1 MQFAVRPEKKAKP
14 IFQVDLSAVRKIIL
28 SIAAIFFYLLPAIS
42 QPYYFRHYQVENGLS
57 HNTVFCSIQDKKGFL
72 WFGTKDGL
80 NRFDG
85 YRFKTFPVIKRREGT
100 LSRDLVLS
108 IALDAKGT
116 LWVGT
121 QRGLFFFDAERE
133 RFIPFLDT
141 LSGINDIFFD
151 RSGQLWLIANYT
163 VKRYNFTTRQ
173 TTEFPPKSFFQATS
187 LCQSADG
194 TMWFSTNDGYL
205 QKFDSTKQTFQ
216 TYSVFSHSPPAESK
230 TIQKIVCDNKGGILI
245 GTNNQGIKRFDVAK
259 LAYQDV
265 LMYNADKTTIYV
277 RDILP
282 VNPEE
287 TWFATESGIF
297 ILHQSTGTFTQIK
310 KKMLDPYSLSD
321 NAVYTLFKDTEG
333 GVWAGSFFGGV
344 NYFPNQFSTFEKYFP
359 DYSKNSISG
368 NAIREICEDKDGN
381 IWIGTEDAGLN
392 KLVPATGAI
401 THFRPTGQRG
411 SISYYNIHGL
421 LAVKDELWIGTFEH
435 GLNIMD
441 IKTGK
446 VKKHFVAGE
455 GDNRL
460 KNNFIVSLMQT
471 RTGEIYVGTAWGLY
485 QYQRKQ
491 DRFTELKDMAAGSFI
506 SCLLEDGEGT
516 VWVATHSR
524 GLFYF
529 NPLTGKKGHFRTE
542 PGNENSLTNNSIN
555 SLFEDHEG
563 YLWLSTEGGGLCR
576 LDKNKKQF
584 RRYSTR
590 NGLPSN
596 FVFKVLED
604 DNNNLWATTSKGLVR
619 LNVSRNQMV
628 LYTKANGLLN
638 DQFNYNSGYKDKEGN
653 FYFGSVQG
661 MIKFNPDAFRP
672 NQHIPPVYI
681 TGLQVQNKEADVTQ
695 DSSILQ
701 RSILYTDHITLPYN
715 QSSFSFD
722 FAAPGFT
729 SPETIAYSYIMT
741 GLDKEWTLLSSN
753 RKVYFT
759 NLKPGTYT
767 FKIKAGNNGIW
778 NRPDQMTIVITPP
791 LWATPWAYLFYALL
805 VLAVAYYLIR
815 SYHTVQENRK
825 EKEIYQAKMEFFTN
839 IAHEIK
845 TPLTLIKGPVENLSE
860 MTPSIPAI
868 RDDLSILER
877 NTQRLMKLINQILDF
892 RKTETQGFSLDF
904 SEVNMNEILQEAYLT
919 FQPLATKK
927 ALHYTLDL
935 PSSVVTT
942 MADAEALTKVFDNL
956 LSNAVKYAEK
966 NVRVKMMAPLK
977 GENKLVIE
985 ISNDGYLIPAEMK
998 EKIFE
1003 PFFRIKETNKQKG
1016 TGLGLA
1022 LVRSLVALHS
1032 GNVALHET
1040 AGDCNIFLVELP
1052 YPSAPNRVKNTTE
1065 KRNQIV

>member
-1 MQFAVRPEKKAKP
+1 M
-14 IFQVDLSAVRKIIL
+14 RKILL
-28 SIAAIFFYLLPAIS
+28 SIAVIVCHFLPAIS

-57 HNTVFCSIQDKKGFL
+57 HNTVFCSIQDKNGFL

-100 LSRDLVLS
+100 LLRDLVLS

-133 RFIPFLDT
+133 RFTPFLDT

-151 RSGQLWLIANYT
+151 RSGQLWVIANYT

-173 TTEFPPKSFFQATS
+173 TTIFPPDWFFQATS

-205 QKFDSTKQTFQ
+205 QQFDSTKQTFKS
-216 TYSVFSHSPPAESK
+216 YSVFNHSPPAESK
-230 TIQKIVCDNKGGILI
+230 TIQKIVYDNKGNILI
-245 GTNNQGIKRFDVAK
+245 GTNNQGIKSFDVAK
-259 LAYQDV
+259 LTYRDV

-277 RDILP
+277 RDILQ

-297 ILHQSTGTFTQIK
+297 ILEEATGKFTTIK
-310 KKMLDPYSLSD
+310 KKILDPYSLSD
-321 NAVYTLFKDTEG
+321 NAVYTLSKDAEG
-333 GVWAGSFFGGV
+333 GIWAGTFFGGI
-344 NYFPNQFSTFEKYFP
+344 NYFPNQYSTFQKYFP

-368 NAIREICEDKDGN
+368 NAIREICEDRYGN

-392 KLVPATGAI
+392 KLVPSTGKVS
-401 THFRPTGQRG
+401 HFEPTGKPG

-435 GLNIMD
+435 GLNLMD
-441 IKTGK
+441 IRTGK
-446 VKKHFVAGE
+446 VKKRFVAAE
-455 GDNRL
+455 GDDHL
-460 KNNFIVSLMQT
+460 KNNFIVSLMQSKS
-471 RTGEIYVGTAWGLY
+471 GEIYVGTAWGLF
-485 QYQRKQ
+485 QYQRKE
-491 DRFTELKDMAAGSFI
+491 DSFTELKEIAAGSFI
-506 SCLLEDGEGT
+506 SCLLEDRDGT

-524 GLFYF
+524 GLYYF
-529 NPLTGKKGHFRTE
+529 NPFTGIKGHYQTE

-555 SLFEDHEG
+555 SLFEDHDG
-563 YLWLSTEGGGLCR
+563 YLWLPTEGGGLCR

-584 RRYSTR
+584 RRYSTK

-604 DNNNLWATTSKGLVR
+604 DNNNLWVTTSKGLVR
-619 LNVSRNQMV
+619 MNVTRDKIAV
-628 LYTKANGLLN
+628 YTKANGLLN

-653 FYFGSVQG
+653 LYFGSVQG
-661 MIKFNPDAFRP
+661 MIKFNPAAFRQ

-681 TGLQVQNKEADVTQ
+681 TGLQIQNKEADVTQ

-701 RSILYTDHITLPYN
+701 RSILYTDKITLPYN

-729 SPETIAYSYIMT
+729 SPETITYSYIMT
-741 GLDKEWTLLSSN
+741 GLDKEWTLLTSN

-767 FKIKAGNNGIW
+767 FKIKAGNNGAW
-778 NRPDQMTIVITPP
+778 NNPDQLTIMITPP
-791 LWATPWAYLFYALL
+791 LWATPRAYLFYLL
-805 VLAVAYYLIR
+805 IVSLVAFYFIR

-860 MTPSIPAI
+860 MTLDIPAI
-868 RDDLSILER
+868 REDVNIMDR
-877 NTQRLMKLINQILDF
+877 NTNRLIKLINQILDF
-892 RKTETQGFSLDF
+892 RKTETKGFSLDF
-904 SEVNMNEILQEAYLT
+904 SEVNMNEVLQEAYLT
-919 FQPLATKK
+919 FQPLARKK
-927 ALHYTLDL
+927 HLHYTLEL
-935 PSSVVTT
+935 PPTEVIM
-942 MADAEALTKVFDNL
+942 MADAEALTKIFDNL
-956 LSNAVKYAEK
+956 LSNAVKYGRQ
-966 NVRVKMMAPLK
+966 NVSVKMLAPVK

-985 ISNDGYLIPAEMK
+985 ISNDGYLIPTEMK

-1003 PFFRIKETNKQKG
+1003 PFFRIKETAKQKG

-1032 GNVALHET
+1032 GKVSVKET
-1040 AGDCNIFLVELP
+1040 ATDCNIFLVELP
-1052 YPSAPNRVKNTTE
+1052 YPSVPNRVKNTTE
-1065 KRNQIV
+1065 TSNQIV